1 MSDVVGSV
9 LVIGGGVGGMQSAL
23 DLADSGFKVYLLENS
38 PSIGGKM
45 AQLDKTFP
53 TNDCSMCIMSP
64 KLVSV
69 GRHPNIELISYADLE
84 SAEGGVGNFKI
95 KIKKKPRYV
104 DGEKCTGCGTCMA
117 NCPVRYEPY
126 IDGAEQKLHPSPD
139 EELAPDV
146 KTRVDEIL
154 DSYREQRNKV
164 MPILQDINS
173 TYKYLP
179 EDVMR
184 YVACELEMALS
195 TLYQIATFYNSFRFE
210 PPGEHIIK
218 ICEGTACHVKGI
230 PKIVDAFQEK
240 LDIKMG
246 ETTAD
251 GQFSMESA
259 RCFGCCGLA
268 PVITVDEDVHGK
280 LKSTDVAKILRLY
293 KKAEKEES

>member
-1 MSDVVGSV
+1 MSEVIGSV

-84 SAEGGVGNFKI
+84 SVEGEVGHYKVKI
-95 KIKKKPRYV
+95 RKKPRFV
-104 DGEKCTGCGTCMA
+104 DEENCTGCGTCMA
-117 NCPVRYEPY
+117 NCPVRYQPY
-126 IDGAEQKLHPSPD
+126 IEGAVQKLHPFPG
-139 EELAPDV
+139 EELAPETKEKAD
-146 KTRVDEIL
+146 RIL
-154 DSYREQRNKV
+154 DTYREQRNKV
-164 MPILQDINS
+164 MPILQDINREFN
-173 TYKYLP
+173 YLP

-184 YVACELEMALS
+184 YAACELEMALS
-195 TLYQIATFYNSFRFE
+195 TLYQIATFYNAFRFE
-210 PPGEHIIK
+210 PPGEHVIK
-218 ICEGTACHVKGI
+218 VCEGTACHVKGI
-230 PKIVDAFQEK
+230 PKIVDALQQK
-240 LDIKMG
+240 LGIKMG
-246 ETTAD
+246 QTTDD

-280 LKSTDVAKILRLY
+280 LTSTQVGKIIKKY
-293 KKAEKEES
+293 KKIETKEP